1 MTGNQD
7 IGWNQDLDPKKGAR
21 TRFKEWFGRKRS
33 DVTFNEGVCLNNAYG
48 IIL

>member
-7 IGWNQDLDPKKGAR
+7 IGWMQDIDPKKGAR
-21 TRFKEWFGRKRS
+21 TRIKEWFGRKRS
-33 DVTFNEGVCLNNAYG
+33 DVTFNEGICLQNAYG